1 MIRAVCG
8 DESEFQA
15 LAERLAAADA
25 KTTEF
30 RQDAERA
37 SAREAELRKML
48 IEAHDGLFRRDEEYQ
63 AALTA
68 ASQNEA
74 LQREL
79 AAFRRFA
86 VGTLEV
92 CLATPEGD
100 RLEAFAIDSPTSASQ
115 VTAEEIVVN
124 GWVVGRQSAV
134 VAVEL
139 LGPTAILKRVPV
151 QIERPDI
158 AAERPQVPW
167 AETSGFRTTISAL
180 EMAEVVSVQL
190 RHYE

>member
-1 MIRAVCG
+1 MQR
-8 DESEFQA
+8 EPP
-15 LAERLAAADA
+15 
-25 KTTEF
+25 
-30 RQDAERA
+30 
-37 SAREAELRKML
+37 REAELRKML

-115 VTAEEIVVN
+115 VTAEEIVVERL
-124 GWVVGRQSAV
+124 GCGSAIRRCGRG
-134 VAVEL
+134 VARAYRYPQAGAGADRATGHSRRASSST
-139 LGPTAILKRVPV
+139 LGRNQRL
-151 QIERPDI
+151 PD
-158 AAERPQVPW
+158 
-167 AETSGFRTTISAL
+167 
-180 EMAEVVSVQL
+180 
-190 RHYE
+190 YD